1 MLVNTK
7 TINVTMERQ
16 SLMPLV
22 SRSSSMVERM
32 SAARWS
38 TGDTVVTTFPEHEA
52 EGGAEGGAE
61 GTAGSGV
68 SVSEGCSLA

>member
-1 MLVNTK
+1 MLVSTK
-7 TINVTMERQ
+7 TIKVTMERQ

-22 SRSSSMVERM
+22 SRSSSMVERV

-52 EGGAEGGAE
+52 EGGAEGTAE
-61 GTAGSGV
+61 SGESV
-68 SVSEGCSLA
+68 SVGCSH